1 MANPNLLGISTVIG
15 VTTHVGVTS
24 TFTSVLAN
32 GVDSGHLYKIV
43 SIIAANTS
51 TTNTGLTVNLND
63 SAAGSGTSQ
72 AICHNVVVP
81 AASTLVIL
89 DKSTSYFVT
98 ENNSILT
105 QANFAGNLDLS
116 VVYEDISWGNH
127 G

>member
-24 TFTSVLAN
+24 SFTSVLAN

-51 TTNTGLTVNLND
+51 ATNTGLTVNLND

-81 AASTLVIL
+81 AQATLVVL

-116 VVYEDISWGNH
+116 VVYEDIS
-127 G
+127 